1 MPQMVYN
8 IVITQKGG
16 KQMNNQPFVDKT
28 KRPRKPLDFARLG
41 KIAAIVVALIV
52 ALALLSGCWY
62 TVDDKQEAVITTFG
76 QVTNVTGAGMHFKLP
91 LIQQVHKVDVNV
103 FQKIYLGYRPETN
116 EFIEAESK
124 MITGDFNIVNV
135 DFFVE
140 YKISDPEK
148 YLFASDDPE
157 GILTN
162 LVQSQ
167 IRNVIGSTEVDR
179 VLTTGKN
186 EIQAAI
192 KELVVAELETYDIGL
207 ALTDV
212 KMQDAEPPNATV
224 VEAFKNVETAMQLAE
239 TVINEARA
247 YQNARLPEARAQAD
261 KLIQNA
267 EYVKRNRIN
276 DATKQ
281 IAMFE
286 AMYAEYAQSPA
297 ITRTRMYYE
306 MISETLPGVKLYIDA
321 AEGGT
326 QKLLPLESF
335 VTDSTQSATPVT
347 PKEGGSAQ

>member
-1 MPQMVYN
+1 
-8 IVITQKGG
+8 
-16 KQMNNQPFVDKT
+16 MNNTPPYADKT
-28 KRPRKPLDFARLG
+28 KFQKKPVNFGRLI
-41 KIAAIVVALIV
+41 KLVLVLLAVILVLAI
-52 ALALLSGCWY
+52 LSGAWY
-62 TVDDKQEAVITTFG
+62 TVDDKQQAVVTTFG
-76 QVTNVTGAGMHFKLP
+76 QVTNVTGAGMHFKVP

-103 FQKIYLGYRPETN
+103 FQKIYLGYRPESGD
-116 EFIEAESK
+116 FIEEESK

-140 YKISDPEK
+140 YKISNPEK
-148 YLFASDDPE
+148 YLFASADPD

-179 VLTTGKN
+179 VLTTGKT
-186 EIQAAI
+186 EIQTQI
-192 KELVVAELETYDIGL
+192 KELVTAELEQYDIGL
-207 ALTDV
+207 MLTDI
-212 KMQDAEPPNATV
+212 KIQDSEPPNASV
-224 VEAFKNVETAMQLAE
+224 IEAFKNVETAKQLAE

-247 YQNARLPEARAQAD
+247 YQNSKLPEAKAQAD

-276 DATKQ
+276 EATKQ

-286 AMYAEYAQSPA
+286 AMYAEYALNPD

-306 MISETLPGVKLYIDA
+306 MISEILPGVKLYIDA
-321 AEGGT
+321 SDGTT

-335 VTDSTQSATPVT
+335 INNGEEAAA
-347 PKEGGSAQ
+347 K

>member
-1 MPQMVYN
+1 
-8 IVITQKGG
+8 
-16 KQMNNQPFVDKT
+16 MNHTPPYADKT
-28 KRPRKPLDFARLG
+28 KPPKKPLDLRRMA
-41 KIAAIVVALIV
+41 KIAGAAIAVLLV
-52 ALALLSGCWY
+52 LAIIGGCWY
-62 TVDDKQEAVITTFG
+62 TVSDKQEAVVTTFG
-76 QVTNVTGAGMHFKLP
+76 RVTNVTGAGMHFKLP

-103 FQKIYLGYRPETN
+103 FQKIYLGYRPDSG
-116 EFIEAESK
+116 EFIESESK

-148 YLFASDDPE
+148 YLFASANPDE
-157 GILTN
+157 ILTN

-186 EIQAAI
+186 EIQAQI
-192 KELVVAELETYDIGL
+192 KELVIAELEQYDIGL
-207 ALTDV
+207 MLSDI
-212 KMQDAEPPNATV
+212 KIQDSEPPNAKV
-224 VEAFKNVETAMQLAE
+224 IEAFKNVETAMQLAE

-247 YQNARLPEARAQAD
+247 YQNSKLPEAKAQAD

-276 DATKQ
+276 EATKQ

-286 AMYAEYAQSPA
+286 AMYAEYALNPE

-306 MISETLPGVKLYIDA
+306 MISEVLPGVKLYVDA

-335 VTDSTQSATPVT
+335 VNTASGTTAA
-347 PKEGGSAQ
+347 EEGSAK

>member
-1 MPQMVYN
+1 
-8 IVITQKGG
+8 
-16 KQMNNQPFVDKT
+16 MNFTLPYADKT
-28 KRPRKPLDFARLG
+28 KPPKKPISPGRILKL
-41 KIAAIVVALIV
+41 AAVAAALLIV
-52 ALALLSGCWY
+52 LAIISGCWY
-62 TVDDKQEAVITTFG
+62 TVSDKQEAVVTTFG
-76 QVTNVTGAGMHFKLP
+76 RVTNVTGAGMHFKLP
-91 LIQQVHKVDVNV
+91 LIQHVQKVDVNV
-103 FQKIYLGYRPETN
+103 FQKIYLGYRPESG

-148 YLFASDDPE
+148 YLFASANPDE
-157 GILTN
+157 ILTN

-186 EIQAAI
+186 EIQTQI
-192 KELVVAELETYDIGL
+192 KELVTAELEQYDIGL

-212 KMQDAEPPNATV
+212 KIQDSEPPNATV
-224 VEAFKNVETAMQLAE
+224 IEAFKNVETAMQLAE

-247 YQNARLPEARAQAD
+247 YQNSKLPEAKAQAD

-276 DATKQ
+276 EATKQ

-286 AMYAEYAQSPA
+286 AMYAEYALNPA

-306 MISETLPGVKLYIDA
+306 MISEVLPGVKLYIDT

-326 QKLLPLESF
+326 EKLLPLESF
-335 VTDSTQSATPVT
+335 LAPQTNGQEVTA
-347 PKEGGSAQ
+347 K